1 MVQTYN
7 CNKNIQAKAVDK
19 VQVFDKT
26 SKMEEMTGI
35 PDDEKF
41 KAINLTLKD
50 EYKKGYFG
58 ESYCRYWSQSIYYDE
73 SLMLQAYTSKTKFS
87 VYGIAS
93 NTGDYGLE
101 L

>member
-1 MVQTYN
+1 
-7 CNKNIQAKAVDK
+7 
-19 VQVFDKT
+19 
-26 SKMEEMTGI
+26 MTGI

-58 ESYCRYWSQSIYYDE
+58 KATAGIGLNPIYYDE

-93 NTGDYGLE
+93 NTGTTGLNFDDMNKYGGGGGMSSFYE
-101 L
+101 GD